1 MPDAI
6 VREFERQDK
15 LADSLRLG
23 FENSIGIN
31 RELLSVLEGSS
42 LAKLAHQLVGFH
54 EPSQSIADQYRAI
67 ALGQPL
73 AKALAEWSEYGRT
86 QSQAMQTLMGS
97 APHLQNSVLTSTI
110 SQELLD
116 SMAIGHSLRQLN
128 EQIETQTG
136 IGAFAKMITRQME
149 GSLASTR
156 KIFESDSVS
165 TSLEH
170 YLKDFARI
178 DDRWKVP
185 PEIVD
190 LVGPLKAL
198 QERFGALSLPT
209 IDWTSAA
216 TLAHVLRAEGIEE
229 QLALVGIQPDG
240 SLKRPDINPERGLM
254 SRGMA
259 DAVAILSLILGI
271 LFFIHQE
278 SSSAQPEAKTEAFQ
292 AETRA
297 KLDLQVRQIESL
309 TALLQQALVAAAQA
323 PADRYVVRE
332 RPATVRSEPRHGA
345 PVDGTLLPNEIVSVS
360 GRDGMWVQVEYYHWV
375 LEEYRTGWVLKK
387 YLERVPAS
395 FERRER

>member
-42 LAKLAHQLVGFH
+42 LTKLARQLVGFH
-54 EPSQSIADQYRAI
+54 EPSQTIADQYRAI

-73 AKALAEWSEYGRT
+73 AKALAEWGGYGRT
-86 QSQAMQTLMGS
+86 QFDSMQTMMGS
-97 APHLQNSVLTSTI
+97 APHLQNSVLSSTI
-110 SQELLD
+110 SQELLE
-116 SMAIGHSLRQLN
+116 SMAIGRSLRQLN

-136 IGAFAKMITRQME
+136 IGAFAKLMTQQVEASLANTRQ
-149 GSLASTR
+149 
-156 KIFESDSVS
+156 IFENHSVS
-165 TSLEH
+165 ASLEN

-190 LVGPLKAL
+190 LVAPLKAL

-209 IDWTSAA
+209 IDWMSAA
-216 TLAHVLRAEGIEE
+216 ALVQVLRAEGIEE

-240 SLKRPDINPERGLM
+240 SLKGPDVTPERGLM

-278 SSSAQPEAKTEAFQ
+278 SNSAQPEEKAEAFQ
-292 AETRA
+292 AETKA
-297 KLDLQVRQIESL
+297 KLDLQARQFESL
-309 TALLQQALVAAAQA
+309 TALLQQALVSAALA

-345 PVDGTLLPNEIVSVS
+345 PIDGTLLPNEIVSVS
-360 GRDGMWVQVEYYHWV
+360 GRDGMWVRVEYYHWV

-395 FERRER
+395 FEKRER